1 MNKNFQ
7 EEIGERL
14 EVITGDMIVSPSD
27 ATDEDIDGEYLSQV
41 LPRLR

>member
-14 EVITGDMIVSPSD
+14 EVITGDMIVRSSD
-27 ATDEDIDGEYLSQV
+27 ASDEDIDEEYLSQV